1 MFGINK
7 LKDELKE
14 TKERVWELEFT
25 INNPPEYKVGDE
37 IKSGKRKG
45 EVVTNISIRWH
56 YTVCGYL
63 MHKAYPEYWVYDSI
77 KINK

>member
-7 LKDELKE
+7 LKNELKE
-14 TKERVWELEFT
+14 TKERVSELEFT
-25 INNPPEYKVGDE
+25 IKNPPEYKVGDK

-45 EVVTNISIRWH
+45 EVVTFVEIRWH
-56 YTVCGYL
+56 YVFVGYFQ
-63 MHKAYPEYWVYDSI
+63 HKAYPEYWVYDSI